1 MDYAFYDGKMLP
13 LCEVKIATDDR
24 AFFFG
29 DGVYDAMVGC
39 GRTIYMEKEHLE
51 RFRKNLC
58 ALFLTVPY
66 SDKEIHD
73 ILSALMEMAGV
84 ENLFLYIQASRAR
97 NERQHSSYGYHKA
110 HFFAYAKSFDLP
122 DENKR
127 LSLVSVE
134 DTRYELCH
142 IKTLN
147 LLPNTIAASYAEQM
161 GADEAVFVRDG
172 IVRECSHSNISILK
186 DGKLITHPLDCHI
199 LPGIMRSVL
208 VGCAGKMGIPLEERH
223 YTKEEIY
230 SCDGVFITST
240 TRRCALA
247 YALDGVTLPLP
258 TAKALA
264 LHSLVNMEF
273 FGKIGKNI

>member
-29 DGVYDAMVGC
+29 DGVYDAMVGN
-39 GRTIYMEKEHLE
+39 GKMIYMEKEHLE
-51 RFRKNLC
+51 RFEKNLS
-58 ALFLTVPY
+58 ALSLSLPY

-73 ILSALMEMAGV
+73 ILSVLMDRTGV
-84 ENLFLYIQASRAR
+84 GNLFLYIQASRAR
-97 NERQHSSYGYHKA
+97 NERKHSSHGYHKA
-110 HFFAYAKSFDLP
+110 HFFAYAKIFDLP
-122 DENKR
+122 DENER

-208 VGCAGKMGIPLEERH
+208 IGCASEMGISVEERH
-223 YTKEEIY
+223 YTIEDIY
-230 SCDGVFITST
+230 RCDGVFISST
-240 TRRCALA
+240 TIRCALA
-247 YALDGVTLPLP
+247 CELNGVALPLP
-258 TAKALA
+258 KQQALE
-264 LHSLVNMEF
+264 LHSLVNMDF
-273 FGKIGKNI
+273 NVKMTKII